1 MFVATVEE
9 RSPVSN
15 CFQNVLGKRAG
26 SGSAK
31 SPCAKCLS
39 PFDKEGYEL
48 GEEYGKCERC
58 KVEQTR
64 VAVVLQIFVVR
75 VLHDPRVDQPRVAD
89 MLQLRTV

>member
-1 MFVATVEE
+1 MFVVAVEE

-39 PFDKEGYEL
+39 PFDEDGYEV
-48 GEEYGKCERC
+48 GEG
-58 KVEQTR
+58 
-64 VAVVLQIFVVR
+64 
-75 VLHDPRVDQPRVAD
+75 
-89 MLQLRTV
+89 

>member
-1 MFVATVEE
+1 MFVSTVKE
-9 RSPVSN
+9 RSSVSN
-15 CFQNVLGKRAG
+15 CFQDVEGKRAG

-58 KVEQTR
+58 KVEQPC
-64 VAVVLQIFVVR
+64 VAVVLQIFVAR
-75 VLHDPRVDQPRVAD
+75 VLRDPKVD
-89 MLQLRTV
+89 

>member
-1 MFVATVEE
+1 MFVVAVEE

-64 VAVVLQIFVVR
+64 VAVVLQTK
-75 VLHDPRVDQPRVAD
+75 
-89 MLQLRTV
+89 TV